1 MNHTRLM
8 LAVAALCVGCS
19 CKPKEQPPDPKQ
31 EADGLYL
38 QAQSVYLKGDF
49 KQAHELYAK
58 VKALNPT
65 DPRLPAAE
73 GEVYLREVKLN
84 EALTQFQEAAKLDP
98 ERATTWSRIG
108 YIQQLLGDNENAAV
122 SLEKAL
128 KKNPKDYNA
137 LESRAELD
145 LRQGDVDA
153 AVKHLGMAADVAPKE
168 EAAEVVERISDELTK
183 RDRWRDALA
192 VLEVRVDGGTVSPE
206 IWNDLGDKLVQA
218 ERFAEAASAYETA
231 AKLNPKDPTLWELV
245 GELRVKLDQLPEA
258 QAAYAESLKIK
269 DRGVV
274 HVALARMCQKKK
286 DDACLKAEL
295 DKALTTSSGEE
306 LRETLDLAE
315 LLHSVGRKPDALKLV
330 EAAGE
335 EPELRDDW
343 AWQLRISQ
351 WEKDSGD
358 KVRAKRACDLAMET
372 DAGIKKCP

>member
-1 MNHTRLM
+1 MMNARLIV
-8 LAVAALCVGCS
+8 AVAVLSAGCS

-31 EADGLYL
+31 EAEGLYL

-49 KQAHELYAK
+49 KQAHELFGK
-58 VKALNPT
+58 VRKLNPS

-73 GEVYLREVKLN
+73 GEVYLREVKLSD
-84 EALTQFQEAAKLDP
+84 ALQQFQEAAKLDP
-98 ERATTWSRIG
+98 NRATTWSRIG
-108 YIQQLLGDNENAAV
+108 YIQQLLGDNENASV

-128 KKNPKDYNA
+128 KLNPKDYNA
-137 LESRAELD
+137 LEARAELD
-145 LRQGDVDA
+145 LRAGDVDA
-153 AVKHLGMAADVAPKE
+153 AVKHLGIAADAAPKQ
-168 EAAEVVERISDELTK
+168 EAAEVVERISEELTK
-183 RDRWRDALA
+183 RDRWRDALGI
-192 VLEVRVDGGTVSPE
+192 LEARVDAGTVSPE

-218 ERFAEAASAYETA
+218 ERFAEAAAAYETA

-315 LLHSVGRKPDALKLV
+315 LLYSVGRKPDALRLV

-343 AWQLRISQ
+343 AWQLKISQ
-351 WEKDSGD
+351 WEKEQGD
-358 KVRAKRACDLAMET
+358 KNRAKAACDLAREV